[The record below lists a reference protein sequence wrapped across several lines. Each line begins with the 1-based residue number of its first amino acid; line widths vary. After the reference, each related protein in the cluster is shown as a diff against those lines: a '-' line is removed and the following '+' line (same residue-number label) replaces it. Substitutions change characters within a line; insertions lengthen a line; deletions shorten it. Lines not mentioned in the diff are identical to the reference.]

1 MGLLKKNDYFAE
13 LKQIIIDKEKQV
25 LFYNFFSA
33 VVLFGVE
40 WQIIR
45 GRPSESPFHCTPIA
59 QLRYIRLLS
68 VIFDRHHLISNSNL
82 WVKIFVNL

>member
-40 WQIIR
+40 
-45 GRPSESPFHCTPIA
+45 
-59 QLRYIRLLS
+59 
-68 VIFDRHHLISNSNL
+68 
-82 WVKIFVNL
+82 